1 MKITRVYRFDLHHM
15 HIKIYCFVYIKEII
29 YHVLLRERY
38 RIEMIRKITKLIFA
52 ISIISFSM
60 IMGQALT
67 ASGVGYGL
75 TKDAAVEQAKRD
87 AVEQGLGA
95 YMTSSTTVTA
105 TSIEDNIYSKAQGF
119 VKSFK
124 VIKESQGPDG
134 NWEITIEA
142 QVTDMID
149 QVMADEAAL
158 QTLLNAMNRP
168 RIIFMVR
175 EENLI
180 DNTPTDFAETKL
192 LSMFYEKGFD
202 VVDRQMVQ
210 ALKGGEDYS
219 KALAGNVSAAA
230 KIASQLGAEVIVI
243 GTAKISS
250 GGKIY
255 NMTSGQADLNAKIIR
270 TDTGEI
276 LAVVPQARGKKPHIS
291 ATTAGVNAVNQAAE
305 VMGKNII
312 SQLVTKWSTQQ
323 SNFIKVYIVL
333 QGADFMSYM
342 TFESFLKAQTVS
354 GIRNAYAKSLNEG
367 VAEYEVEFE
376 GKSQALA
383 MGLAQT
389 SPDGLTFKVTG
400 LSGNRITAEIVQ

>member
-1 MKITRVYRFDLHHM
+1 MFKNFLKIWT
-15 HIKIYCFVYIKEII
+15 I
-29 YHVLLRERY
+29 LLL
-38 RIEMIRKITKLIFA
+38 TGSCLLWA
-52 ISIISFSM
+52 Q
-60 IMGQALT
+60 GQT
-67 ASGVGYGL
+67 ATGVGYGL

-124 VIKESQGPDG
+124 IVKETKGPDG
-134 NWEITIEA
+134 NFEITIEA

-192 LSMFYEKGFD
+192 LSMFYDKGFD
-202 VVDRQMVQ
+202 VVDRQLVQ
-210 ALKGGEDYS
+210 ALRGEQDYEQ
-219 KALAGNVSAAA
+219 ALAGNVSAAA
-230 KIASQLGAEVIVI
+230 KIAAQLGAEVIVI

-250 GGKIY
+250 GGKVY
-255 NMTSGQADLNAKIIR
+255 NMHSGQADINAKIIR
-270 TDTGEI
+270 ADTGEI

-291 ATTAGVNAVNQAAE
+291 ASTAGVNAANQAAG
-305 VMGKNII
+305 VLGTNII
-312 SQLVTKWSTQQ
+312 SQLITKWSTQQ

-333 QGADFMSYM
+333 KGADFMSYM

-354 GIRNAYAKSLNEG
+354 GIRNAYAKSLNDG

-389 SPDGLTFKVTG
+389 SPDGLNFKVTG
-400 LSGNRITAEIVQ
+400 LTGNRITAEVVQ

>member
-1 MKITRVYRFDLHHM
+1 MYKTFLKIWT
-15 HIKIYCFVYIKEII
+15 
-29 YHVLLRERY
+29 VLFL
-38 RIEMIRKITKLIFA
+38 TGSCLLWA
-52 ISIISFSM
+52 Q
-60 IMGQALT
+60 GQT
-67 ASGVGYGL
+67 ATGIGYGL

-124 VIKESQGPDG
+124 IVKETKGPDG
-134 NWEITIEA
+134 NFEITIEA

-192 LSMFYEKGFD
+192 LSMFYDKGFD
-202 VVDRQMVQ
+202 VVDRQLVQ
-210 ALKGGEDYS
+210 ALRGEQDYEQ
-219 KALAGNVSAAA
+219 ALAGNVSAAA
-230 KIASQLGAEVIVI
+230 KIAAQLGAEVIVI

-250 GGKIY
+250 GGKVY
-255 NMTSGQADLNAKIIR
+255 NMHSGQADINAKIIR
-270 TDTGEI
+270 ADTGEI

-291 ATTAGVNAVNQAAE
+291 PSTSGVNAVNQAAG
-305 VMGKNII
+305 VLGTNII
-312 SQLVTKWSTQQ
+312 SQLITKWSTQQ

-333 QGADFMSYM
+333 KGADFMSYM

-354 GIRNAYAKSLNEG
+354 GIRNAYAKSLNDG

-383 MGLAQT
+383 WSPSLKRGALIIRIKPFPQLGLA
-389 SPDGLTFKVTG
+389 
-400 LSGNRITAEIVQ
+400 LSLKMQSMQDRLVVWPFALPSRMPSDS

>member
-1 MKITRVYRFDLHHM
+1 MFKT
-15 HIKIYCFVYIKEII
+15 II
-29 YHVLLRERY
+29 N
-38 RIEMIRKITKLIFA
+38 RIFLMTLFMVSGILA
-52 ISIISFSM
+52 Q
-60 IMGQALT
+60 GQT
-67 ASGVGYGL
+67 ATGVGYGL
-75 TKDAAVEQAKRD
+75 TKDAAIEQAKRD

-95 YMTSSTTVTA
+95 YMTSTTTVTA

-124 VIKESQGPDG
+124 VVKESKGPDG
-134 NWEITIEA
+134 NFEITIEA

-158 QTLLNAMNRP
+158 QTLLNGMNRP
-168 RIIFMVR
+168 RIIFLVK
-175 EENLI
+175 EDNLI
-180 DNTPTDFAETKL
+180 DNTPTNFAETKL

-202 VVDRQMVQ
+202 VVDRQLVQ
-210 ALKGGEDYS
+210 ALKGEKDYS
-219 KALAGNVSAAA
+219 EALEGNVAAAA
-230 KIASQLGAEVIVI
+230 KIAAQLGAEVIVI

-250 GGKIY
+250 GGMVY
-255 NMTSGQADLNAKIIR
+255 NMHSGQADINGKIVR
-270 TDTGEI
+270 ADTGEI
-276 LAVVPQARGKKPHIS
+276 LAVVPQARGKKVHIS
-291 ATTAGVNAVNQAAE
+291 PSTSGVNAANDGAE
-305 VMGKNII
+305 KLGKNIM
-312 SQLVTKWSTQQ
+312 SQLITKWSTQQ

-333 QGADFMSYM
+333 KGADFMSYM

-389 SPDGLTFKVTG
+389 SPDGLNFKVTG
-400 LSGNRITAEIVQ
+400 LTGNRITAEVVQ

>member
-1 MKITRVYRFDLHHM
+1 MYLCTNLRWMKMYKTFL
-15 HIKIYCFVYIKEII
+15 KIWT
-29 YHVLLRERY
+29 VLFL
-38 RIEMIRKITKLIFA
+38 TGSCLLWA
-52 ISIISFSM
+52 Q
-60 IMGQALT
+60 GQPAT
-67 ASGVGYGL
+67 GIGYGL

-124 VIKESQGPDG
+124 IVKETKGPDG
-134 NWEITIEA
+134 NFEITIEA

-168 RIIFMVR
+168 RIIFMIR
-175 EENLI
+175 EENLV

-192 LSMFYEKGFD
+192 LSMFYDKGFD
-202 VVDRQMVQ
+202 VVDRQLVQ
-210 ALKGGEDYS
+210 ALRGEQDYEQ
-219 KALAGNVSAAA
+219 ALAGNVSAAA
-230 KIASQLGAEVIVI
+230 KIAAQLGAEVIVI

-250 GGKIY
+250 GGKVY
-255 NMTSGQADLNAKIIR
+255 NMHSGQADINAKIIR

-291 ATTAGVNAVNQAAE
+291 ASTAGVNAVNQAAE
-305 VMGKNII
+305 LLGSNII
-312 SQLVTKWSTQQ
+312 SQLIVKWSTQQ

-333 QGADFMSYM
+333 KGADFMSYM

-354 GIRNAYAKSLNEG
+354 GIRNAYAKSLNDG

-389 SPDGLTFKVTG
+389 SPDGLNFKVTG
-400 LSGNRITAEIVQ
+400 LTGNRITAEVVQ